1 MLTFT
6 ALKVAILMPKLPL
19 EQFPEC
25 ISMGTKLYSYRHGS
39 HYAGEPPSTC
49 HSHTE
54 CPPTCARPSWWWLV
68 SMGSSLWALLRQ
80 NPGGLPEEKGPI

>member
-25 ISMGTKLYSYRHGS
+25 INMGAKLYSERHGS
-39 HYAGEPPSTC
+39 HYAGEPPSTG
-49 HSHTE
+49 HNHIES
-54 CPPTCARPSWWWLV
+54 PPSLSRPLQLWLAWTQV
-68 SMGSSLWALLRQ
+68 Y
-80 NPGGLPEEKGPI
+80 GPYSGKT